1 MGKSGVGPVLKP
13 LEAVKEGKRVVM
25 YGWMDGCM
33 GGCIHP
39 SLGHHREANT
49 RAGGEKKGGGTKDDE
64 EEDVRASERASDGSA
79 SNADHGARDAA
90 SERCDTTA
98 VRALTTTGSL

>member
-1 MGKSGVGPVLKP
+1 
-13 LEAVKEGKRVVM
+13 
-25 YGWMDGCM
+25 MDGWIDLWM
-33 GGCIHP
+33 YAGCIHP

-49 RAGGEKKGGGTKDDE
+49 RACGEKKGGGTKDE
-64 EEDVRASERASDGSA
+64 EEDVKASERASDGSA

>member
-1 MGKSGVGPVLKP
+1 MDVWGMCTSIPRSSSGS
-13 LEAVKEGKRVVM
+13 E
-25 YGWMDGCM
+25 
-33 GGCIHP
+33 HQ
-39 SLGHHREANT
+39 
-49 RAGGEKKGGGTKDDE
+49 AGGEKKGVGRRTKDED
-64 EEDVRASERASDGSA
+64 EDVRASKRASDGSA